1 MDVFSQSSKILSQ
14 EVAIIYLSKLCDNLV
29 LRRLKIYLVQR
40 FFFNLPVYLFSLL
53 KYRRIK
59 NKDTFYYLEKKTS
72 LQNKTCYCIEVL
84 LFANNKLQFFGIIQ
98 VSIHIMAIGVVDF
111 SNGGYKIRK
120 IFAYESTYSKE
131 IIEF

>member
-72 LQNKTCYCIEVL
+72 LQNKTYYCIEGL
-84 LFANNKLQFFGIIQ
+84 LFSNNKLQFFGMLQ
-98 VSIHIMAIGVVDF
+98 HTYYGNRGCGVFKRRVQ
-111 SNGGYKIRK
+111 N
-120 IFAYESTYSKE
+120 
-131 IIEF
+131 